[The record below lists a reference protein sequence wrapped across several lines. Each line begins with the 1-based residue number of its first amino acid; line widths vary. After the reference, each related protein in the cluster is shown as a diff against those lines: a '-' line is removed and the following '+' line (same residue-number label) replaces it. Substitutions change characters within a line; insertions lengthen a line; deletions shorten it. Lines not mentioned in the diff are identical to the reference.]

1 MTVKF
6 LINSDTDNNQ
16 THAIF
21 YHFNKLTYFT
31 KKTNKLTKQFTFP
44 QPPSLTQLHQIFQ
57 PFLIIL
63 MLIESVIIVDGR
75 EDLCIKFYH
84 IRIKLPWRP

>member
-44 QPPSLTQLHQIFQ
+44 
-57 PFLIIL
+57 
-63 MLIESVIIVDGR
+63 
-75 EDLCIKFYH
+75 
-84 IRIKLPWRP
+84 